1 MPLKDSFPDP
11 LKMAVK
17 HGIYLR
23 PCLQSTEWRTVEE
36 FKSEELNRVIKTSLV
51 FRVAWEQNIQK
62 RR

>member
-36 FKSEELNRVIKTSLV
+36 FKSEEL
-51 FRVAWEQNIQK
+51 
-62 RR
+62 RRCR